1 MTRRS
6 EDLGGDGP
14 ATGLGERIVVLFL
27 VLAAVVLAYVR
38 FRVVPE
44 RSGPEAREFDLS
56 NPMLDAKVGDCVEVE
71 STSHPGEVTCFQ
83 VREPGVVLRPR
94 QGPARVGNERGLRG
108 ALPYLLC
115 RVRYPP
121 AGKDCASEG
130 DAREDVERFNL
141 NAFGMPAAANV
152 EVTAIRPRWVQ
163 RGGRFRFTYEVLLMR
178 YGESAGPWVVYLSPD
193 APVTGTIYRI
203 NAAPG
208 GDADWTVFRRA
219 DCP

>member
-1 MTRRS
+1 VS
-6 EDLGGDGP
+6 GF
-14 ATGLGERIVVLFL
+14 GERIVVLFL

-44 RSGPEAREFDLS
+44 RSGPEARDFDLS
-56 NPMLDAKVGDCVEVE
+56 NPMLEAKVGDCVEVE

-83 VREPGVVLRPR
+83 VLEPGIVLRPR
-94 QGPARVGNERGLRG
+94 QGPVRVGNERGLRG

-115 RVRYPP
+115 RVRYPA
-121 AGKDCASEG
+121 AGRGCASDG
-130 DAREDVERFNL
+130 AAREDVERFNL
-141 NAFGMPAAANV
+141 SAFGMPAAADV

-163 RGGRFRFTYEVLLMR
+163 RGGRYRFTYEVLLTR
-178 YGESAGPWVVYLSPD
+178 YGDSAGPWVVYLSSE

-208 GDADWTVFRRA
+208 GDADWTVFREA
-219 DCP
+219 DCR